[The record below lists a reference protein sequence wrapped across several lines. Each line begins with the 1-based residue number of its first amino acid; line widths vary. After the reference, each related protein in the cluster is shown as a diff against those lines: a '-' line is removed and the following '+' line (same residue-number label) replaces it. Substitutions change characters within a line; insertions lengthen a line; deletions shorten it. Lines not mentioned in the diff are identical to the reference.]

1 MWALDPTDFVAHVAL
16 HASSQ
21 GFQRLRR
28 LLDIDR
34 TLANEPPDWDA
45 LVQRCRAWR
54 VALPVGAMLNAAG
67 RTLGTPVP
75 KEVVRDLAGGKP
87 ELLVMRQLSGWVPS
101 GLLPGRRSVRTG
113 LSRSLRDTLFA
124 TSVDFVGEADG
135 PAPGIDPGRSSGFEQ
150 VYGDGQQRRPL
161 WPPLRP
167 GP

>member
-1 MWALDPTDFVAHVAL
+1 MAL

-34 TLANEPPDWDA
+34 TLANQPPDWEA
-45 LVQRCRAWR
+45 LVRRCPAWR
-54 VALPVGAMLNAAG
+54 VALPVGAMLNAAS

-75 KEVVRDLAGGKP
+75 EAVVRDLAGGKP

-101 GLLPGRRSVRTG
+101 GRLPGRRSVRTG

-124 TSVDFVGEADG
+124 TCLEFVNEGRR
-135 PAPGIDPGRSSGFEQ
+135 APPQSRQRSSDLG
-150 VYGDGQQRRPL
+150 RRA
-161 WPPLRP
+161 RRRH
-167 GP
+167 